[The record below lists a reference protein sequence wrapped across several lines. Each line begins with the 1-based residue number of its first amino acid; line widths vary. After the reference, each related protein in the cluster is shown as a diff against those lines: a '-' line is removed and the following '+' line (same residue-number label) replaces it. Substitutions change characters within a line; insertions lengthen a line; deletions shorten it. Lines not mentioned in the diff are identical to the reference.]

1 MKDPRFDALPSDT
14 PKRIDRLTRDLAWG
28 VLNEKWD
35 NAFYIQGIPAWGDL
49 EFATRWNR
57 DTLMSYLSEVWDN
70 KPPNPARL
78 VDLGYIIEGDGVG
91 NDIARYRLTEKG
103 LRLAQNPQPG
113 PIFISYRRSESTAF
127 AILLSD
133 RLKANGL
140 VPFLDKQPD
149 RENQGLAVKPGDNWP
164 TVLKAEIEVRDH
176 FVILIAPTTLS
187 SEIVCQEMEYALA
200 SGKNIIP
207 IWHRGFDP
215 KNKDHFPEALFL
227 SIQKAITETDAILVP
242 VEDPRQYESAIE
254 RFLELF
260 GIQS

>member
-1 MKDPRFDALPSDT
+1 
-14 PKRIDRLTRDLAWG
+14 
-28 VLNEKWD
+28 
-35 NAFYIQGIPAWGDL
+35 
-49 EFATRWNR
+49 
-57 DTLMSYLSEVWDN
+57 MSYLSEVWDN

-207 IWHRGFDP
+207 MSMIGWPCASH
-215 KNKDHFPEALFL
+215 DHFEMC
-227 SIQKAITETDAILVP
+227 
-242 VEDPRQYESAIE
+242 
-254 RFLELF
+254 
-260 GIQS
+260 